1 MILEKLVLRNFRQF
15 RGIQQIEFASEPG
28 DNGKNVT
35 VIFGNTGRGKTGIFR
50 AIVFCLYGDHLLS
63 QDEEVTENELHLV
76 NLDALQES
84 ASTANHVETTVELE
98 FRHKGE
104 HYSIKR
110 TLLGMMD
117 GNERI
122 EQPPTV
128 VLAHTNADGNTRTIC
143 DQDEIR
149 RIINGILD
157 KNVREYFL
165 FDGEKMQ
172 RLTLANIQQRREI
185 ARGIRNLLNI
195 DTLEKAIAA
204 SHLLKTRLNTE
215 LSNKSTG
222 EYGRVLYQHNELDEK
237 RGALQSRLEELEAEY
252 SRADIQKKQAR
263 KQLAQYEEIVHI
275 LHERSVA
282 EDQLEYEEAQARNL
296 LSEMKTRTGR
306 ASLLLLADTVGSVFS
321 FLDNEQTEGKRPPK
335 MRKDFIE
342 RLLSEKEC
350 ICGRPLLLGTESH
363 NRVVVLKDA
372 TCDVELDRSATDMW
386 RHLSSISSQ
395 RDEIFG
401 TMETLLQRYGN
412 HKNNIEKFR
421 LTIEALDKEIG
432 GTERKDAAQLEEHR
446 KNIESKQIEIEAKR
460 MQTNDDLQRLE
471 VEIEQCVHRRTA
483 LEKDEKLKDE
493 LSQRASLAE
502 EAHGILKAVHHEF
515 TSEIKDEVAKEANEY
530 FAQLL
535 DEEGRQTLKNIV
547 VNDDYSLQI
556 LDKWNKPFLADI
568 SAGQRQIMSISFI
581 AALAKA
587 ASADSVLEMPFFM
600 DTPFARLSFAHR
612 KNLINI
618 IPSFCAQWILLATDT
633 EFSKE
638 EASVLRDTG
647 RWGRFFLLRGER
659 TGGSVIEERAVFDV
673 PSTLRGRLEESQ

>member
-1 MILEKLVLRNFRQF
+1 MILEKLILKDFRQF
-15 RGIQQIEFASEPG
+15 RGIQQVEFASEPG

-35 VIFGNTGRGKTGIFR
+35 VIFGDNGRGKTGIFR
-50 AIVFCLYGDHLLS
+50 AIMFCLYGDHLLS
-63 QDEEVTENELHLV
+63 QDEEVTRNELHLV
-76 NLDALQES
+76 NLDALQELAS
-84 ASTANHVETTVELE
+84 AANHVETSVELE
-98 FRHKGE
+98 FRHKGD

-110 TLLGMMD
+110 TLLGTMD

-122 EQPPTV
+122 EQPDAV
-128 VLAHTNADGNTRTIC
+128 VLAHTNADGNTRTIR
-143 DQDEIR
+143 DPEEIR

-165 FDGEKMQ
+165 FDGEKIQ

-185 ARGIRNLLNI
+185 AKGIRNLLNV

-204 SHLLKTRLNTE
+204 SHRLKTRVNTE
-215 LSNKSTG
+215 LSKKSTG
-222 EYGRVLYQHNELDEK
+222 EYGRVVHQLNELDEK

-252 SRADIQKKQAR
+252 SRAEIQKKQTE
-263 KQLAQYEEIVHI
+263 KQLAQYEEILHI
-275 LHERSVA
+275 L
-282 EDQLEYEEAQARNL
+282 DQRGLAKRHLEYEEEQARNL
-296 LSEMKTRTGR
+296 LSEMKMRSGR
-306 ASLLLLADTVGSVFS
+306 ASLLLLSDTVGRVFS
-321 FLDNEQTEGKRPPK
+321 FLDNKQITGEIPAK

-342 RLLSEKEC
+342 KLLSEKEC
-350 ICGRPLLLGTESH
+350 ICGRPLLPGTEPH
-363 NRVVVLKDA
+363 NRVVVWKNA
-372 TCDVELDRSATDMW
+372 TCDVELDRSALDMW
-386 RHLSSISSQ
+386 RNLSSIISQ
-395 RDEIFG
+395 RDEISG

-412 HKNNIEKFR
+412 HKNNIEKLR
-421 LTIEALDKEIG
+421 LRIEALDKEIG

-460 MQTNDDLQRLE
+460 MKTDEDLQQLE
-471 VEIEQCVHRRTA
+471 LEIEQCVNRRRA

-502 EAHGILKAVHHEF
+502 EAHGILQAVHHEF
-515 TSEIKDEVAKEANEY
+515 TSEIKHKVAKEANEY

-581 AALAKA
+581 AALSKA

-600 DTPFARLSFAHR
+600 DTPFGRLSFEHR
-612 KNLINI
+612 KNLINRT
-618 IPSFCAQWILLATDT
+618 PYFCAQWILLATDT
-633 EFSKE
+633 EFSRE

-659 TGGSVIEERAVFDV
+659 TGGSVVEERTVSDV
-673 PSTLRGRLEESQ
+673 PSTLRSRLEEH